1 MLFTSKI
8 DLRKTFSLVFFF
20 TLIFGSFSVAHGGK
34 ASPFEIEMF
43 STTNNSA
50 RSLRLVT
57 GDLSMEMI
65 PVEMKPGLS
74 LQNSFLVLQK
84 KKLPMEMEYVVDNRS
99 IKENV
104 SLDQYRKIDRITF
117 ELKLKNLTYKQA
129 NGLIGF
135 YDKHGKRKFYLNRP
149 YMKDMGDVNTDAVN
163 VNMRKEGN
171 HLFVDL
177 VPHDLWLKDRA
188 RIYSVRVV
196 LPVGF

>member
-1 MLFTSKI
+1 MIFLRKV

-20 TLIFGSFSVAHGGK
+20 LILFGSLSIAYGEK

-43 STTNNSA
+43 SPTKGSP

-65 PVEMKPGLS
+65 PVEITPGFS
-74 LQNSFLVLQK
+74 LQNSLLVIQK

-135 YDKHGKRKFYLNRP
+135 YDTKGKTEILPQSSLYERHGRCQYRCSGSQYAKRRNPSLCGLDSP
-149 YMKDMGDVNTDAVN
+149 
-163 VNMRKEGN
+163 
-171 HLFVDL
+171 
-177 VPHDLWLKDRA
+177 
-188 RIYSVRVV
+188 
-196 LPVGF
+196 